1 MIIGADLGIGI
12 TAADLSENVVVMQ
25 VGVGISARIGHGA
38 RVGHIMPRG
47 PRGLV
52 KVLTVL
58 ADYALPVVAEIIETE
73 VRPYPANRVAV
84 LARAVVSVAIL
95 VVVQTII
102 APVANTLRAL
112 AGRVVRFAVS
122 FEGRFTIAAYLTI
135 LAFST
140 YTAHRLVEI
149 VAR

>member
-73 VRPYPANRVAV
+73 VRPTPAVRVAV
-84 LARAVVSVAIL
+84 LARAVVAVAIL
-95 VVVQTII
+95 VVVQTTIV
-102 APVANTLRAL
+102 PVTQALYIL
-112 AGRVVRFAVS
+112 AGRAIRFVVS

-140 YTAHRLVEI
+140 YTATRLVEI
-149 VAR
+149 VVR

>member
-12 TAADLSENVVVMQ
+12 SATDLPENVLVMQ

-52 KVLTVL
+52 KVLALL
-58 ADYALPVVAEIIETE
+58 ADYALAPVVEVIETE
-73 VRPYPANRVAV
+73 IRPLVRKAAPLAHMVVQLAV
-84 LARAVVSVAIL
+84 L
-95 VVVQTII
+95 VVVQTIT

-112 AGRVVRFAVS
+112 AGRVVRFAIS
-122 FEGRFTIAAYLTI
+122 FEGRFTIASYLTI

-149 VAR
+149 LAR